1 MGGRTWPLRLEGAG
15 PGDQGGTSSIRS
27 FWLSDTSFHAFIWMC
42 SFIMFMVFDTH
53 ATLLLS
59 DGK

>member
-15 PGDQGGTSSIRS
+15 PREQGGTSSFRG
-27 FWLSDTSFHAFIWMC
+27 FWLLKTSFHAFIWMLC
-42 SFIMFMVFDTH
+42 SFIMFMVFDTD
-53 ATLLLS
+53 ATLS

>member
-15 PGDQGGTSSIRS
+15 PGEQGGTSSVRS
-27 FWLSDTSFHAFIWMC
+27 FWLLETSFHAFIGMLC
-42 SFIMFMVFDTH
+42 SFVMFLVFDTH
-53 ATLLLS
+53 VTLS

>member
-15 PGDQGGTSSIRS
+15 PGEKRGTSSIRG
-27 FWLSDTSFHAFIWMC
+27 FWLLETSFHASIWMLC

-53 ATLLLS
+53 ATLS